1 MQNRTFGISLLLLSF
16 AFAAH
21 LQAQKYSNEF
31 LSIGVGARAHGMAN
45 AQVANVDDVTSGYW
59 NPAGLVNIKSD
70 MQIGI
75 MHAEWFGGIGKY
87 DYAAV
92 ALPIPKQ
99 NRYVGFSFVRFGVDG
114 IPNTLSLYEAD
125 GTINYNNVTTFSAAD
140 YAFMLHYAQNFEKIG
155 LSIGA
160 TPKIVHRQIGK
171 FATAW
176 GFGVDLGAQYK
187 IKNFQFGL
195 LLRDITT
202 TFNSWKFNFTD
213 AEKQTLGLTNNEI
226 PIKSVEITRPQI
238 ILGIGYRKDFNIG
251 KPAEGKRQK
260 TMGILTEL
268 DFQMTT
274 DGQRNVL
281 ISADPIS
288 IDPMLGLE
296 LHYDNI
302 IFLRSGINNFQRFG
316 SIGGE
321 RTWAVQPNF
330 GVGFRIFGF
339 RLDYAITNLGGNSN
353 VLYSHLVSARMD
365 INYEYIKKAMKRAEI
380 E

>member
-70 MQIGI
+70 MQIGV

-160 TPKIVHRQIGK
+160 TPKIVYRQIGK
-171 FATAW
+171 FASAW

-260 TMGILTEL
+260 TMGVLTEL

-302 IFLRSGINNFQRFG
+302 IFLRSGVNNFQRFG

-339 RLDYAITNLGGNSN
+339 RFDYAITNLGGNSN